1 MKLLTFTSLYPNAIR
16 PSHGVFVENRLIH
29 LVRNG
34 RITSRVLA
42 PVPWFPSRHRRFGR
56 YSEFARVP
64 DREERHGIEV
74 RHPRYLTI
82 PGIGIY
88 GAPLTMAL
96 AARRTIAK
104 LIREG
109 ERFDAIDAHYFFPDG
124 VAAILLGRWFDLPVV
139 ITARGSDITWF
150 PTQALPRRMILWAAR
165 HAAGIVTVCRAL
177 KDELVRL
184 GADGEKIVVLRN
196 GVDAKRFAPIAMR
209 LARER
214 LQLPAEGKII
224 ASVGALIPRKRHEL
238 VIDALALLPGV
249 RLIIAGSGP
258 LRSFLESHAAR
269 AGVADR
275 ISFLGQMAHDDLPAV
290 YSAADASVLASENE
304 GWANVLLESMACG
317 TPVVA
322 TDAGG
327 SSEVVAAPEAGL
339 IVRERSGAA
348 IAAALRNL
356 LAASPDRAM
365 TRGYAERFSWD
376 ETTRGQEQ
384 VFLGLAVSTK
394 ELQPS
399 GTKQMNTLSDGDLR
413 KASHS
418 RPVDH

>member
-1 MKLLTFTSLYPNAIR
+1 MKLLTFTSLYPNAVR
-16 PSHGVFVENRLIH
+16 PSHGVFVENRLVH

-34 RITSRVLA
+34 RIASRVVA
-42 PVPWFPSRHRRFGR
+42 PVPWFPSRHQSFGR

-74 RHPRYLTI
+74 RHPRYLTV
-82 PGIGIY
+82 PGIGAY
-88 GAPLTMAL
+88 GVPLTMAL
-96 AARRTIAK
+96 AARRTIAS

-124 VAAILLGRWFDLPVV
+124 VAAIMLGRWFDLPVV

-150 PTQALPRRMILWAAR
+150 PTQPLPRRMILWAAR

-184 GADGEKIVVLRN
+184 GADGDKIVVLRN
-196 GVDAKRFAPIAMR
+196 GVDARRFAPMPMA

-224 ASVGALIPRKRHEL
+224 ASVGALIPRKRHDL
-238 VIDALALLPGV
+238 VIGALASLPGMRV
-249 RLIIAGSGP
+249 IIAGSGP
-258 LRSFLESHAAR
+258 LRSVLESQAAR
-269 AGVADR
+269 AGIADR
-275 ISFLGQMAHDDLPAV
+275 VSFLGQMAHDDLPAV

-322 TDAGG
+322 ANIWGNP
-327 SSEVVAAPEAGL
+327 EVVQTAAAGV
-339 IVRERSGAA
+339 IYDPNTPDR
-348 IAAALRNL
+348 IAAAVRRLFADL
-356 LAASPDRAM
+356 PDRAA
-365 TRGYAERFSWD
+365 TRAYAEPFSWD
-376 ETTRGQEQ
+376 ETTAGQLRLFRQ
-384 VFLGLAVSTK
+384 VISSVTQAGGMRSAVVA
-394 ELQPS
+394 P
-399 GTKQMNTLSDGDLR
+399 
-413 KASHS
+413 ASAS
-418 RPVDH
+418 PA